1 MRRHTVERESEK
13 WVEKSIIT
21 EAQREEIVALY
32 PEDARQNI
40 FALFAV
46 IFISIGILIFALSD
60 VSFMSTMIKVVLLLA
75 VSTVFY
81 LVGSN
86 FYAREQKQA
95 MKWKSYYG
103 ISFIL
108 IAYFFFGATLLVVIQ
123 DYHIQLFSAW
133 PFMIWSF
140 IGIILCYLFE
150 NKYMYA
156 FSIIIT
162 LLSQVFSALSFSSF
176 SYLLLL
182 LFILGYVPIV
192 SRKETKSFSYYFS
205 IGLSLQ
211 FILLSIHEIENYY
224 WMFVFILLMYL
235 FAHVITEQ
243 VFAKALTTVS
253 IWTVLLYR
261 MFESF
266 YVQESYVF
274 DEMTM
279 QASFFISLAILL
291 LASIALHWRQNRL
304 AIMDLI
310 LFLPV
315 FILPFPYVWVI
326 VVLFVY
332 AVSSLLVGYR
342 DGMDERMKL
351 GIVGFVIATL
361 TLYTQYAWESI
372 NRSLFFIIG
381 GMILF
386 GLSILLDRV
395 RKKQLDKGEDQS

>member
-21 EAQREEIVALY
+21 EAQREEIVDLY

-351 GIVGFVIATL
+351 GIVGIVIA
-361 TLYTQYAWESI
+361 
-372 NRSLFFIIG
+372 
-381 GMILF
+381 
-386 GLSILLDRV
+386 
-395 RKKQLDKGEDQS
+395 

>member
-1 MRRHTVERESEK
+1 
-13 WVEKSIIT
+13 
-21 EAQREEIVALY
+21 
-32 PEDARQNI
+32 
-40 FALFAV
+40 
-46 IFISIGILIFALSD
+46 
-60 VSFMSTMIKVVLLLA
+60 
-75 VSTVFY
+75 
-81 LVGSN
+81 
-86 FYAREQKQA
+86 
-95 MKWKSYYG
+95 
-103 ISFIL
+103 
-108 IAYFFFGATLLVVIQ
+108 
-123 DYHIQLFSAW
+123 
-133 PFMIWSF
+133 
-140 IGIILCYLFE
+140 
-150 NKYMYA
+150 

-291 LASIALHWRQNRL
+291 LASIALHLRQNRL

-351 GIVGFVIATL
+351 GIVGIVIATL

-386 GLSILLDRV
+386 GLSILLDCV